1 MHLYKYETHA
11 HTSETSKCSKLSG
24 AELVRFYKELGYT
37 GLFISDH
44 FFNGNT
50 TVPKD
55 LPWAERVKLFCK
67 GYDNAYEEGKRV
79 GLNVFFAW
87 EYTFNGTDLLTYG
100 LDKEWLLSYPLL
112 LNLDVNEYC
121 DLVHQDGGFIAH
133 AHPFR
138 EAGYIP
144 MIRLFPRKV
153 DAVEV
158 INASM
163 PDEVNARASFY
174 SESYNLLKIAGSD
187 THFANKPCLSGLQ
200 LKRRLNSTE
209 DMTNAIKSGEAEIFT
224 DIYFSGYHF

>member
-1 MHLYKYETHA
+1 MLLYKYETHA
-11 HTSETSKCSKLSG
+11 HTSETSKCSKISG

-37 GLFISDH
+37 GLFITDH

-50 TVPKD
+50 TVPKE
-55 LPWAERVKLFCK
+55 LPWSERVDLFCK
-67 GYDNAYEEGKRV
+67 GFENACEEGKRI
-79 GLNVFFAW
+79 GLDVFFAW
-87 EYTFNGTDLLTYG
+87 EYTFSGTDLLTYG
-100 LDKEWLLSYPLL
+100 LGKEWLLSYPLL

-163 PDEVNARASFY
+163 LDEVNARADFY

-187 THFANKPCLSGLQ
+187 THFINKPRLSGIQ
-200 LKRRLNSTE
+200 LSRRLNSTE
-209 DMTNAIKSGEAEIFT
+209 DMINAIKSGEAEIFT
-224 DIYFSGYHF
+224 DVL